1 VNVLHGLNRST
12 HLNVYITAV
21 LLQEKQVVRNNL
33 AVITDDRLLGRS
45 WFMDRKTVSV
55 ISPVI
60 FKVTVFVYDRS
71 RRETLWK
78 VLLTV

>member
-12 HLNVYITAV
+12 HLDVHMTAV
-21 LLQEKQVVRNNL
+21 LLQEKRVVQNDP

-45 WFMDRKTVSV
+45 RFTDRKTVSV
-55 ISPVI
+55 ISPAI
-60 FKVTVFVYDRS
+60 FRVTVFVYDRS

-78 VLLTV
+78 VLLTA